1 MEDLKKVVAEKLT
14 YLRKKNNYTQTELAE
29 KLNYSDKAISKWEN
43 GESLP
48 SIEILYEITKLYNV
62 TLDYLINE
70 DTETPL
76 SAEEE
81 EKEKLLQKKRK
92 TNHIIITLLAIV
104 AVWFLA
110 LTFYVLSCFIETYFW
125 QAFLWAVP
133 ASAIVAL
140 VFNSIW
146 GKKFYIFIIVSILV
160 WSAIA
165 CIYFQFMQFNMWV
178 VFLLGIPIQAAI
190 IIWANM
196 K

>member
-1 MEDLKKVVAEKLT
+1 MEDLKKIVADKLV

-48 SIEILYEITKLYNV
+48 SIEILHEITKIYNV
-62 TLDYLINE
+62 TLDYLVTE
-70 DTETPL
+70 DAENPLTP
-76 SAEEE
+76 EEE
-81 EKEKLLQKKRK
+81 EKEKQLKKQRVA
-92 TNHIIITLLAIV
+92 NHIIITSLSII

-110 LTFYVLSCFIETYFW
+110 LSLYVFSCFVEKYFW

-133 ASAIVAL
+133 ASTIVAL

-146 GKKFYIFIIVSILV
+146 GKRLYTFILVSILV

-165 CIYFQFMQFNMWV
+165 CVYFQFMQFNMWV
-178 VFLLGIPIQAAI
+178 VFLLGIPIQTAI
-190 IIWANM
+190 VIWAKM